1 MAEGNDVRK
10 SLNAVGPVRLR
21 MASTQL
27 SLCLTNQMEGEEVD
41 GMGYDSD
48 RIDEEIEHSM
58 YSAVFFESVPKI
70 ELELDDMFP
79 TGCSKEAATMDKDSG
94 ESETSVKTS
103 PVDPSRDQFLSLNI
117 SQFKDDSDSDGYGSH
132 FQTDLHSPTTEESDS
147 ESAVTIESF
156 DSHISITLSGTSA
169 DVNWTPDDVVLG
181 VSRQAVSSVCN
192 PGDPLDIAR
201 KLASSRSDPDLW
213 RINPEDR
220 RSISRT
226 GSHDKRYFNDFH
238 NAVCANC
245 RKRGHFTSECRASDV
260 VCIFCGIEGHMK
272 ENCGNIYCFACL
284 APGHTKKSCT
294 LLSRLKQSVCDRCG
308 LQGHQSHLC
317 TELWRQYKNTTS
329 VGKPVPIPA
338 KMLGHRGCCNCGRR
352 GHTIEQCRCRPFR
365 SNFIGPSPRRRVLVY
380 DKKNIFKK
388 KALRA
393 KGKSEFPGGEIRV
406 ADKKQRRKKRKKLV
420 PDQVDNPT
428 TGFESSHEQSALNAL
443 ESKVNERLFDMVIN
457 REVPQAKET
466 VPSDQLDRTP
476 SFQSNLERIRSR
488 RQSVDIEATFLPLSS
503 RGKKRPKNAR
513 QGGHADFSNQLR
525 KSKSA
530 PSFSPFV
537 WINEHTA
544 PGRINED
551 RCSPVCSPHAE
562 SPLFDFGRKRG
573 RDFPRT
579 RNSASKS
586 SDIRMGSFSKSDW
599 SDEMRNFTATVM
611 QKHHTDCE
619 STSIVPR
626 KRKKMDSP
634 TRRLHVENA
643 SFCSKNKRKNKK
655 LRTPS
660 DKFNTVNL
668 ASQSSSKS
676 GPSKCLAFLS
686 RPPEIELWETST
698 PKTNGKQ
705 SNFTRNSEAFSKQ
718 KRKKKQNRA
727 QSVSQA
733 LDSLLSR

>member
-1 MAEGNDVRK
+1 
-10 SLNAVGPVRLR
+10 
-21 MASTQL
+21 
-27 SLCLTNQMEGEEVD
+27 MESEEVD
-41 GMGYDSD
+41 GIGYDSD
-48 RIDEEIEHSM
+48 SIDEEIEHSM

-70 ELELDDMFP
+70 GAELDDMFF
-79 TGCSKEAATMDKDSG
+79 TGCSKEAATMNKDSG

-103 PVDPSRDQFLSLNI
+103 SVDSSRDQFLPLNI

-132 FQTDLHSPTTEESDS
+132 FQTDLHSATTEESDS
-147 ESAVTIESF
+147 ESAITMESF
-156 DSHISITLSGTSA
+156 DSHVSTTLSGASA

-213 RINPEDR
+213 RINAEDR
-220 RSISRT
+220 RSSSRT

-245 RKRGHFTSECRASDV
+245 RKRGHFTFECRISDV

-272 ENCGNIYCFACL
+272 ENCKNMYCFACL

-294 LLSRLKQSVCDRCG
+294 LLSRLKQSVCERCG

-329 VGKPVPIPA
+329 VGKPVPIPV
-338 KMLGHRGCCNCGRR
+338 KMLSHRGCCNCGRR

-393 KGKSEFPGGEIRV
+393 KGKSEVPCGEIRV
-406 ADKKQRRKKRKKLV
+406 ADKRQKRKKRRKLG
-420 PDQVDNPT
+420 PHQVDDPT
-428 TGFESSHEQSALNAL
+428 TNMESLHEKSSLNTL
-443 ESKVNERLFDMVIN
+443 EMKVNERLFDMVMD
-457 REVPQAKET
+457 REVSKAKET
-466 VPSDQLDRTP
+466 VPSDQKDRTP
-476 SFQSNLERIRSR
+476 TFQSSLDRIKSR

-513 QGGHADFSNQLR
+513 QGGHAGFSNQLR

-544 PGRINED
+544 SGRINED
-551 RCSPVCSPHAE
+551 RCSPVCSPHTE
-562 SPLFDFGRKRG
+562 SPLFDFERKKG
-573 RDFPRT
+573 KDFSRT
-579 RNSASKS
+579 QNSASKS
-586 SDIRMGSFSKSDW
+586 SDIRRGSFSKSNW
-599 SDEMRNFTATVM
+599 NDEMRNSTATLM
-611 QKHHTDCE
+611 QTHHADCE
-619 STSIVPR
+619 NTSTVPR
-626 KRKKMDSP
+626 KRKKMDLP
-634 TRRLHVENA
+634 TRRLHMENA
-643 SFCSKNKRKNKK
+643 SFCNKNNRKNKE
-655 LRTPS
+655 LRTFS
-660 DKFNTVNL
+660 DKFNTVNS
-668 ASQSSSKS
+668 ASQSFSKS
-676 GPSKCLAFLS
+676 GPSKCFTFLN

-698 PKTNGKQ
+698 PKANKKQ
-705 SNFTRNSEAFSKQ
+705 GDSTRSSEVFSKQ
-718 KRKKKQNRA
+718 KRKRKRDRV